1 MEQKK
6 TRWLKVPLG
15 YQDLKK
21 SSVLPPRPDVL
32 TSKDKEFSKSV
43 AQAFKIDKSAL
54 ESYADS
60 KIG

>member
-1 MEQKK
+1 MAKSA
-6 TRWLKVPLG
+6 TGLSG
-15 YQDLKK
+15 FKK

-32 TSKDKEFSKSV
+32 SPKDKEFSKSV

-54 ESYADS
+54 ESYADT